1 MVRFRAF
8 HLVIVILAILAIL
21 APLAS
26 AAEVNGKVV
35 SVLEAKRDRF
45 VIESGRRNLIFQLDR
60 DGTVF
65 INDKESKLGD
75 LLPNDTVSVVYEE
88 IGLRRLATEVRCLR
102 K

>member
-1 MVRFRAF
+1 MVRFRVF
-8 HLVIVILAILAIL
+8 HLAIVILAVFAIR
-21 APLAS
+21 APLAA
-26 AAEVNGKVV
+26 AAEVNGKIV

-75 LLPNDTVSVVYEE
+75 LLPNDTVLIVYEE
-88 IGLRRLATEVRCLR
+88 IGLRRMATEVRCLG